1 LRERFHS
8 LFKEKPEG
16 KWQKGMCHIILQDIE
31 KQRNAVIAGFDYALL
46 VSFHVEGM
54 LLLCL
59 LLIVTTGSFLYAS
72 EFFATTAD
80 MSITVHSFFS
90 HT

>member
-1 LRERFHS
+1 
-8 LFKEKPEG
+8 
-16 KWQKGMCHIILQDIE
+16 MCHIIVQDIE
-31 KQRNAVIAGFDYALL
+31 KQRNAVIAGCDYALL

-72 EFFATTAD
+72 EFFATQQICRSLFTR
-80 MSITVHSFFS
+80 SSLTLES
-90 HT
+90 